1 MMAKFKLFG
10 NLHSGHS
17 YKIRQQLLL
26 ADIPHEYQAVDIFLP
41 VESRDAEW
49 RSLATFGEVPVL
61 LGNGKAYVQSNA
73 ILLHLVRSFP
83 ALKGP
88 YALEEIESWLFWEAN
103 RIGGSLPNYRFLTL
117 FEESPNQAA
126 LEWLRARM
134 YSDMASLNARLADR
148 SFLLGEAISA
158 VDMSCSGYLHYRDLP
173 DLDLQAY
180 QNVSDWLNR
189 ISAQPGWLSPQN
201 CMG

>member
-41 VESRDAEW
+41 VQSRNAEW

-73 ILLHLVRSFP
+73 ILLHLVRS
-83 ALKGP
+83 
-88 YALEEIESWLFWEAN
+88 
-103 RIGGSLPNYRFLTL
+103 
-117 FEESPNQAA
+117 
-126 LEWLRARM
+126 LRGHMHWR
-134 YSDMASLNARLADR
+134 R
-148 SFLLGEAISA
+148 SKAG
-158 VDMSCSGYLHYRDLP
+158 CSGKPIALAGRYP
-173 DLDLQAY
+173 IT
-180 QNVSDWLNR
+180 VS
-189 ISAQPGWLSPQN
+189 
-201 CMG
+201 